1 MFIIYDIKKNKVIYY
16 IIIEYYHEYIFTI
29 MYSIFAKTDKSC
41 YGAERVIDN
50 ASVKLINPCIF
61 SR

>member
-1 MFIIYDIKKNKVIYY
+1 MFIIYDIKKIKLS
-16 IIIEYYHEYIFTI
+16 IILSYTYEYISTI

-50 ASVKLINPCIF
+50 ASVKCINPCIF

>member
-1 MFIIYDIKKNKVIYY
+1 MFIIYDIKKIKLS
-16 IIIEYYHEYIFTI
+16 IILSYTYEYISTI
-29 MYSIFAKTDKSC
+29 MYSIFAKTDKPC

-50 ASVKLINPCIF
+50 ASAKLINPCIF